1 MDIGFQEIDFPIKIK
16 RIDFN
21 INQKFDIIL
30 KELKSLRQNR
40 QVLID
45 SQLLEIEKIVQTLKE
60 TVNEKLNN
68 NFSLIEKLK
77 KKIENNEKLLENNK
91 NEIQN
96 LKDEIINIKDT
107 DKISSSNRSEK
118 HKKKE
123 SKESKDNKEDKKINE
138 IKVKNINNENKKEE
152 NITSEFTESY
162 IIKKLEKAEKEQ
174 FVYSIIID
182 GAQKTGKTS
191 IIEKFIGIDNFNKN
205 ENKNLGC
212 QNNCKY
218 IDIDNTIIKLDIID
232 FTIGDIS
239 KRSITNYKNAN
250 AIIFVYSLDN
260 YVSFEKVEDKLS
272 LIKPK
277 SQHIIFLVGNKGDI
291 ENREVDEAEAR
302 KLKQKYNISFFI
314 EVSAKTGNNIDKMF
328 FEAVKILYRNRKQ
341 AHKNSKVIGLSKS
354 FKGKEGSNAINFL
367 FPG

>member
-1 MDIGFQEIDFPIKIK
+1 M
-16 RIDFN
+16 
-21 INQKFDIIL
+21 
-30 KELKSLRQNR
+30 
-40 QVLID
+40 
-45 SQLLEIEKIVQTLKE
+45 
-60 TVNEKLNN
+60 
-68 NFSLIEKLK
+68 
-77 KKIENNEKLLENNK
+77 ENNK

-96 LKDEIINIKDT
+96 LKDEIINIKDI
-107 DKISSSNRSEK
+107 DKLSSSNRSEKHKK

-123 SKESKDNKEDKKINE
+123 SKESKDNKENKEINE
-138 IKVKNINNENKKEE
+138 IKLKNINNENVKEE
-152 NITSEFTESY
+152 SMTSGFTEQY
-162 IIKKLEKAEKEQ
+162 LIKKLDKAEKEQ

-291 ENREVDEAEAR
+291 ENREVDENEAR

-341 AHKNSKVIGLSKS
+341 APEHSNVYILSKS
-354 FKGKEGSNAINFL
+354 YKI
-367 FPG
+367 